1 MNFKEIKDGIYY
13 VGTNDFTTK
22 LFEALWPLPLGISYN
37 SYIVKGEK
45 IALVDCVEISQSN
58 KLANNVKSIIG
69 VRHPDYLI
77 INHME
82 PDHSGAINV
91 LRTYFPDMKIVG
103 NAITLDMVR
112 GFYGIYD
119 NLIEVSDNDTIDL
132 GGKILRFRLTPMV
145 HWPETMMTYIEEDR
159 TLFSGDAF
167 GCFGALNGGIVD
179 ADINTTPY
187 FPEMYR
193 YYSNIIGKYGK
204 AVQRAFSKISDLE
217 IEYICPAHGPVWYE
231 EIDRV
236 FSIYNRLSRYIGEP
250 GVVVAY
256 GSMYGNT
263 AAMADAIAIR
273 LSSNGIKDVKIYNV
287 SYSHQSYILGDI
299 FRYSG
304 LVIGSPTYSGGLFPP
319 IETLIAAIKN
329 RGLCNRVVA
338 TFGSFSWGAQAVKT
352 MNSMLENCRLLNL
365 DNISS
370 VESKH
375 APTPSTIAACYH
387 LADRL
392 SRNLVSEF

>member
-167 GCFGALNGGIVD
+167 GCFGA
-179 ADINTTPY
+179 
-187 FPEMYR
+187 
-193 YYSNIIGKYGK
+193 
-204 AVQRAFSKISDLE
+204 
-217 IEYICPAHGPVWYE
+217 
-231 EIDRV
+231 
-236 FSIYNRLSRYIGEP
+236 
-250 GVVVAY
+250 
-256 GSMYGNT
+256 
-263 AAMADAIAIR
+263 
-273 LSSNGIKDVKIYNV
+273 
-287 SYSHQSYILGDI
+287 
-299 FRYSG
+299 
-304 LVIGSPTYSGGLFPP
+304 
-319 IETLIAAIKN
+319 
-329 RGLCNRVVA
+329 
-338 TFGSFSWGAQAVKT
+338 
-352 MNSMLENCRLLNL
+352 
-365 DNISS
+365 
-370 VESKH
+370 
-375 APTPSTIAACYH
+375 
-387 LADRL
+387 
-392 SRNLVSEF
+392 